1 MKRIA
6 VASDDGKNIAQH
18 FGRSRMFV
26 ICEVDDSG
34 YRRCAVRANEFT
46 GHARGECGEVR
57 HHHGHQMVTEVLKD
71 CDAVICR
78 GMGQRAVADLLS
90 AGIKPLFVTRETDVE
105 GAVQDYLTGRLSEV
119 GGVCPGHQGE

>member
-1 MKRIA
+1 MKRIT
-6 VASDDGKNIAQH
+6 VATDDGKNIAQH

-26 ICEVDDSG
+26 ICEIEDSG

-46 GHARGECGEVR
+46 GHSRGECGKEK
-57 HHHGHQMVTEVLKD
+57 HHSHSAIVEALKD

-78 GMGQRAVADLLS
+78 GMGQRAIADLVA

-105 GAVQDYLTGRLSEV
+105 GAVQDYLAGKLSEV
-119 GGVCPGHQGE
+119 AGACPGHQE